1 MNNRPA
7 SGTLN
12 KDDPVR
18 WSALAMAL
26 IGPLLLAM
34 RSSDVLADDR
44 VCELVIVDASPNLD
58 PVWLGAMSEL
68 RATLAHEL
76 TGREC
81 VPVEIRLEAS
91 PVGVIVRARSAD
103 GRETSRPVKDPRALV
118 PVVLGL
124 LATAPVEPVPPTETV
139 EGHAPEPAVRTS
151 LSAPAESS
159 PGPINEAPSAVRVGL
174 GLSTGIR
181 AGVPTDVAMWDN
193 ELRFDVLL
201 HDWILL
207 ANMRYAFL
215 GIVKGIALDS
225 DAYEE
230 IAVGFGAG
238 RELRWGRN
246 TLDLTASPSVVFV
259 NLEKDTPVEVSGER
273 AQVRIGVAARYGH
286 ALGLGWK
293 FTITLD
299 TEVAPSSLIRN
310 RHVDPDLPP
319 IPAWTAGL
327 RFGAE
332 ANLL

>member
-1 MNNRPA
+1 
-7 SGTLN
+7 
-12 KDDPVR
+12 
-18 WSALAMAL
+18 MAL
-26 IGPLLLAM
+26 MGPLLLAM
-34 RSSDVLADDR
+34 RPSDGWADDR
-44 VCELVIVDASPNLD
+44 VCELVSVDVSPNLD
-58 PVWLGAMSEL
+58 PVWMDAMTEL
-68 RATLAHEL
+68 RAALAREL

-81 VPVEIRLEAS
+81 VPVELRVEPS
-91 PVGVIVRARSAD
+91 PGGVLVRARSAD

-124 LATAPVEPVPPTETV
+124 LATAPVEPLPPAETAESHAHALPPT
-139 EGHAPEPAVRTS
+139 APTTP
-151 LSAPAESS
+151 SARADVDSTGLRS
-159 PGPINEAPSAVRVGL
+159 PGPMNGTPSAVSVGL

-193 ELRFDVLL
+193 ELRVDVLL

-215 GIVKGIALDS
+215 GVVSGIPVDS

-246 TLDLTASPSVVFV
+246 TLDMTASPSVAFV
-259 NLEKDTPVEVSGER
+259 NLERDTPVEVSGER
-273 AQVRIGVAARYGH
+273 AQVRIGAAARYGH
-286 ALGLGWK
+286 ALGAGWK
-293 FTITLD
+293 LTITLD

-310 RHVDPDLPP
+310 RHVDPELPP

-327 RFGAE
+327 RLGAE